1 VKGLT
6 ELNPLN
12 ENFSRVLSYR
22 SYRLENTSHKY
33 NARVSAKITSLY
45 KKMKHSFGDTL
56 FNGDDPIAVFQFL
69 SSFKTACD
77 HNAVSEGAAFYLF
90 QYFLSGQAKQEFRAY
105 SGSSKLNP
113 MEGSG
118 HLYLYAEAVQWF
130 LTTYA
135 REAVLA
141 DAYRDVTAIKQKAD
155 EDEVVYGNRLRKTS
169 LPAEIF
175 SQRGL

>member
-1 VKGLT
+1 
-6 ELNPLN
+6 
-12 ENFSRVLSYR
+12 
-22 SYRLENTSHKY
+22 
-33 NARVSAKITSLY
+33 
-45 KKMKHSFGDTL
+45 MKHSFGDTL
-56 FNGDDPIAVFQFL
+56 FNGDDPIAVLQFL

-90 QYFLSGQAKQEFRAY
+90 QYFLSGQAKQAFREY

-135 REAVLA
+135 REALLA

-155 EDEVVYGNRLRKTS
+155 EDEVVYGYRLRKTS
-169 LPAEIF
+169 LRCGDIF
-175 SQRGL
+175 TERTLTSLYIDGLLPYSQHLVRNLASAQKTVTIHEV